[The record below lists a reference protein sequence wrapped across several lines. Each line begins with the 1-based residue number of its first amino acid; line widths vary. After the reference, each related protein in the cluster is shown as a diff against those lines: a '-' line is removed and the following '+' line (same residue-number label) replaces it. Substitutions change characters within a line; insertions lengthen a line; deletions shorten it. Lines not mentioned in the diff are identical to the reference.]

1 MICKSGE
8 LMHSDGAIQ
17 SSRVE
22 GRLESFLVKG
32 EVFCLT
38 SNPDSSY
45 LVARKS
51 QNICQQE
58 LMLLVALAKLQKMVN
73 WVKIVFSNL
82 HSRL

>member
-1 MICKSGE
+1 
-8 LMHSDGAIQ
+8 MHSDGAIQ

-32 EVFCLT
+32 EVYCLT
-38 SNPDSSY
+38 SNPDPSY

-58 LMLLVALAKLQKMVN
+58 THASGGPCQTSKNGKLG
-73 WVKIVFSNL
+73 
-82 HSRL
+82 